1 MRSGRSNNTTKQF
14 WPAQVIIPFPAAGP
28 STKALEK
35 TASRLKGIQL
45 MPCRT
50 VAEVIVDHVR
60 ETPVQVLNA
69 VCLQQQSV
77 VLNVLCLHAGYQH
90 CAGRQFE

>member
-1 MRSGRSNNTTKQF
+1 MQLSSKNCAQNARCAVAEAITWL

-50 VAEVIVDHVR
+50 VAEVIVFHMC
-60 ETPVQVLNA
+60 ETPVQILSA
-69 VCLQQQSV
+69 VCVQQQS
-77 VLNVLCLHAGYQH
+77 LCLHA
-90 CAGRQFE
+90 C

>member
-1 MRSGRSNNTTKQF
+1 M
-14 WPAQVIIPFPAAGP
+14 IIPFPAAGP

-35 TASRLKGIQL
+35 TASRLKGVQL

-50 VAEVIVDHVR
+50 VAEVIVFHMG
-60 ETPVQVLNA
+60 EAPVQVLNA

-77 VLNVLCLHAGYQH
+77 FLRARCLHAGYQH
-90 CAGRQFE
+90 CAGRQFEQIAGAAEGRWR